1 MDPTVVYVVTT
12 TRTGELTSN
21 LLKDVSS
28 SPGLS
33 WPNLID
39 PNLLNAVLFHKE
51 PRSKSERKKKGA
63 SSLTPKRLMSSEC
76 LKQSSIGIP
85 RPSRDTPTSTRK
97 IRSVFP
103 RSL

>member
-1 MDPTVVYVVTT
+1 MDPTAVYVVTT
-12 TRTGELTSN
+12 TRTGELIS
-21 LLKDVSS
+21 
-28 SPGLS
+28 
-33 WPNLID
+33 
-39 PNLLNAVLFHKE
+39 NLLNAVLFHKE

-63 SSLTPKRLMSSEC
+63 SSLTPKRLMSSKC

>member
-1 MDPTVVYVVTT
+1 MDPTVVSVVTT

-33 WPNLID
+33 WLNLID

-51 PRSKSERKKKGA
+51 PKSKLERKKKGCIF
-63 SSLTPKRLMSSEC
+63 K
-76 LKQSSIGIP
+76 
-85 RPSRDTPTSTRK
+85 SRTLLAK
-97 IRSVFP
+97 
-103 RSL
+103 